1 MVGCSP
7 SPSPPPTPTPSLEP
21 SITTPIVTPT
31 PNIQPTYGNYCASK
45 NSDIF
50 HHCLCIY
57 VHNILMKTSFDLI
70 PEIKHWQPEED
81 HVRHANHKMRLFPH
95 ENRCYLYLSL
105 LKDRLTITNGDNW
118 YSNNY

>member
-1 MVGCSP
+1 MRKILIVSVIFLVLMVGCSP

-45 NSDIF
+45 NSDFF

-57 VHNILMKTSFDLI
+57 VHNILAENLI
-70 PEIKHWQPEED
+70 RFNTRNQALATGRRPCSVCKP
-81 HVRHANHKMRLFPH
+81 
-95 ENRCYLYLSL
+95 
-105 LKDRLTITNGDNW
+105 
-118 YSNNY
+118 